1 MTDISVAILG
11 FGRIGASIAL
21 ALQRYNAKGGS
32 YRFKI
37 AGFDT
42 RPSVEKKAAALKLAD
57 EFSNRAFNAA
67 RNKDIVIVAMPYA
80 EVQAIYELIGQDVRD
95 GCVVIDM
102 SPLSLPSVAWADKY
116 LQKEAHLVSVTP
128 VVNPDYLFEAVDDID
143 HAHEDLFDKGTMLLM
158 PAPSCI
164 KGAVELAADFAQL
177 LGATPHFVDPS
188 EHDGLVAATE
198 GLPGLLGVAAFYMF
212 SKSQGWDDGQRM
224 INPAFG
230 ALTHHLFDTHP
241 DDIRDTWLKN
251 RENLIRYADELIGV
265 LQNVRSRLAANDQA
279 ALEALL
285 VEASTEY
292 EQWINRRVKSRWDR
306 GDQEIPT
313 PSPANDMLR
322 GVMGG
327 FLAGKLAGKNKSD
340 DE

>member
-11 FGRIGASIAL
+11 FGRIGASVAL
-21 ALQRYNAKGGS
+21 ALRRYNAKGGNHH
-32 YRFKI
+32 FKI

-42 RPSVEKKAAALKLAD
+42 RPSVEKKAASMKLAD

-67 RNKDIVIVAMPYA
+67 RNRDIVIVAMPYA
-80 EVQAIYELIGQDVRD
+80 EVQAIYELIGPDLRD

-102 SPLSLPSVAWADKY
+102 SPLSLPSAAWADKY
-116 LQKEAHLVSVTP
+116 LQKEAHLVSVTA

-158 PAPSCI
+158 PGPSCI
-164 KGAVELAADFAQL
+164 KGAVELTADFAQL
-177 LGATPHFVDPS
+177 LGAIPHFVDPA
-188 EHDGLVAATE
+188 EHDGLIAATE
-198 GLPGLLGVAAFYMF
+198 GLPALLGVTAFYMF
-212 SKSQGWDDGQRM
+212 SKSQGWGDGQRM

-251 RENLIRYADELIGV
+251 RENLLRYADDLIGV
-265 LQNVRSRLAANDQA
+265 LQNVRSRLAVNDQA

-306 GDQEIPT
+306 DQGIST

-327 FLAGKLAGKNKSD
+327 YLAGKLTSKKKGD